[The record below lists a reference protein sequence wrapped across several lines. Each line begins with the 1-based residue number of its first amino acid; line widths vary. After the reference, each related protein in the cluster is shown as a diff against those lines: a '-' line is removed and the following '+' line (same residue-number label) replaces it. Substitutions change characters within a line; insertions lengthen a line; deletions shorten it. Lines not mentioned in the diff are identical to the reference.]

1 MGELIM
7 DGELSEH
14 VVKKLEGSIE
24 RQTRIHPISIFK
36 DRSYVTA
43 GDLAQLILCW
53 RIIHRR
59 IFIGM
64 QDGI

>member
-1 MGELIM
+1 MGEMIM

-14 VVKKLEGSIE
+14 VVKKLELSIE
-24 RQTRIHPISIFK
+24 QQTRVHPISIFRNRK
-36 DRSYVTA
+36 YITA

-59 IFIGM
+59 IFIESR
-64 QDGI
+64 Q

>member
-1 MGELIM
+1 MCEMII

-14 VVKKLEGSIE
+14 VVKKLEYSIE
-24 RQTRIHPISIFK
+24 QQTRVHPISILK
-36 DRSYVTA
+36 ERNYVTA

-59 IFIGM
+59 IFLERR
-64 QDGI
+64 Q